1 MDNHIDP
8 KGFQGPTGFWTKE
21 VVEQYNES
29 DPNGKDRKE
38 PGAKL
43 DKGKVR
49 AGLMFT
55 GFRRALM
62 EVAKVSTYGAE
73 KYSPNGWEEV
83 EDGFERYYDAMMRH
97 LLAVDEGDRESEI
110 LHLSHAAWNMLA
122 MLELHIRENEDLE
135 LFCNK
140 YMVVKEKDE

>member
-43 DKGKVR
+43 DKGKIR
-49 AGLMFT
+49 AGLMVD
-55 GFRRALM
+55 GFRNALM
-62 EVAKVSTYGAE
+62 EVSKVSTYGAE
-73 KYSPNGWEEV
+73 KYSPRGWQSVENGI
-83 EDGFERYYDAMMRH
+83 ERYNDAMMRH
-97 LLAVDEGDRESEI
+97 LFADEEGDRESEL
-110 LHLSHAAWNMLA
+110 LHLAHAAWNMLA
-122 MLELHIRENEDLE
+122 MLELSLRENEDLK

-140 YMVVKEKDE
+140 YMEVKGKDE